1 MKLLFYIHGLTG
13 GGAERV
19 MAILMNAFIKEGHSV
34 RVIYTYGTNVPKY
47 ELDKDIEQVY
57 LNREENST
65 SLVSRAYKKIYKYY
79 RIRKEAKTYNPDVAI
94 SFIRPNN
101 NEVLLSLLGSG
112 IPVVIGDHTNINRK
126 YPLLMSLQSK
136 ILYPHASAI
145 TMLTKRDYN
154 IWKEKYKNVY
164 YIPNPCD
171 IPLIQ
176 PSGSRKKIV
185 LAAGRVNQWHIKGFD
200 NLMRAWSA
208 IKDDYPEWKCQI
220 AGDYTESA
228 LSELR
233 SMVTEEE
240 FNSVEFLGFRSDIH
254 ELMTTSEIFCLS
266 SRIEGMP
273 MVLLEAL
280 SLGCACISY
289 DCISGPSEMIED
301 GKTGV
306 LVKDQS
312 VEELS
317 LKLGE
322 LIANKEKRE
331 SFRETAPASITRF
344 SINNILVLW
353 NQMFKEITRR
363 VD

>member
-1 MKLLFYIHGLTG
+1 
-13 GGAERV
+13 
-19 MAILMNAFIKEGHSV
+19 
-34 RVIYTYGTNVPKY
+34 
-47 ELDKDIEQVY
+47 
-57 LNREENST
+57 
-65 SLVSRAYKKIYKYY
+65 
-79 RIRKEAKTYNPDVAI
+79 
-94 SFIRPNN
+94 
-101 NEVLLSLLGSG
+101 
-112 IPVVIGDHTNINRK
+112 
-126 YPLLMSLQSK
+126 
-136 ILYPHASAI
+136 
-145 TMLTKRDYN
+145 
-154 IWKEKYKNVY
+154 
-164 YIPNPCD
+164 
-171 IPLIQ
+171 
-176 PSGSRKKIV
+176 
-185 LAAGRVNQWHIKGFD
+185 
-200 NLMRAWSA
+200 MRAWSA

-220 AGDYTESA
+220 AGDYSESA

-312 VEELS
+312 VEDLS

-322 LIANKEKRE
+322 LISNKEKRE